1 MMRLKNCLE
10 MRDVGDLLFCAV
22 VAVIIIMKVFFLSAL
37 IFGVSFS
44 ESQCLQK
51 ARGIRHW

>member
-22 VAVIIIMKVFFLSAL
+22 VAVIIIMKVFFFSAL